1 MAYSSFIALRYLKG
15 RRRHTPISLNTI
27 ISIGGVA
34 LGVMA
39 LIVVLSVMSGFEND
53 LMKKIL
59 GTNSPI
65 IVSSF
70 NDKGITDYNQQ
81 MKKIQEVPH
90 VVSVAPF
97 TYSEV
102 MLTSPSSVSGIIL
115 KGVDPASIGKVTELS
130 KTMVAGSISG
140 LNASG
145 PVPGI
150 LLGRELAANLGVRT
164 GERVRVVSPFGTIT
178 PLGMAPKFQEFVVTG
193 LFDTGMYEYDSK
205 LAYISIP
212 VAQKFFGL
220 GDSVTGFEVRI
231 DDLSLSAP
239 LARTI
244 QNHLGFPFQA
254 RDWMQMNRS
263 LFSALKLEKITM
275 FVILV
280 LIIVVASFNIVS
292 TLIMIVIDKA
302 REIAILKSM
311 GATRAGI
318 MKIFMING
326 TIIGVVGTLIGLAGG
341 LAVCFIIEKT
351 NLITLPRDIYYIS
364 HLPARVDPVELVVIC
379 ASAIIISFGATLYPS
394 WQAAKLDPLEALR
407 YE

>member
-1 MAYSSFIALRYLKG
+1 MSYSSFIALRYLKG

-140 LNASG
+140 LNTAG

-178 PLGMAPKFQEFVVTG
+178 PLGVAPKFQEFVVMG

-239 LARTI
+239 LAKTI
-244 QNHLGFPFQA
+244 QNHLGFPLRA

-280 LIIVVASFNIVS
+280 LIIIVASFNIVS

-351 NLITLPRDIYYIS
+351 NLITLPSDIYYIS
-364 HLPARVDPVELVVIC
+364 HLPARVDPWNWSSY
-379 ASAIIISFGATLYPS
+379 AP
-394 WQAAKLDPLEALR
+394 R
-407 YE
+407 R

>member
-1 MAYSSFIALRYLKG
+1 
-15 RRRHTPISLNTI
+15 
-27 ISIGGVA
+27 
-34 LGVMA
+34 
-39 LIVVLSVMSGFEND
+39 
-53 LMKKIL
+53 
-59 GTNSPI
+59 
-65 IVSSF
+65 
-70 NDKGITDYNQQ
+70 
-81 MKKIQEVPH
+81 
-90 VVSVAPF
+90 
-97 TYSEV
+97 
-102 MLTSPSSVSGIIL
+102 
-115 KGVDPASIGKVTELS
+115 
-130 KTMVAGSISG
+130 
-140 LNASG
+140 
-145 PVPGI
+145 
-150 LLGRELAANLGVRT
+150 
-164 GERVRVVSPFGTIT
+164 
-178 PLGMAPKFQEFVVTG
+178 
-193 LFDTGMYEYDSK
+193 
-205 LAYISIP
+205 
-212 VAQKFFGL
+212 
-220 GDSVTGFEVRI
+220 
-231 DDLSLSAP
+231 
-239 LARTI
+239 
-244 QNHLGFPFQA
+244 
-254 RDWMQMNRS
+254 MNRS

>member
-244 QNHLGFPFQA
+244 QNHLGFPFQ
-254 RDWMQMNRS
+254 
-263 LFSALKLEKITM
+263 
-275 FVILV
+275 
-280 LIIVVASFNIVS
+280 
-292 TLIMIVIDKA
+292 
-302 REIAILKSM
+302 
-311 GATRAGI
+311 RAG
-318 MKIFMING
+318 
-326 TIIGVVGTLIGLAGG
+326 
-341 LAVCFIIEKT
+341 
-351 NLITLPRDIYYIS
+351 
-364 HLPARVDPVELVVIC
+364 
-379 ASAIIISFGATLYPS
+379 
-394 WQAAKLDPLEALR
+394 LDADEQKPFLR
-407 YE
+407 AET

>member
-1 MAYSSFIALRYLKG
+1 MSYSSFIALRYLKG
-15 RRRHTPISLNTI
+15 RRKHTPISLNTI

-65 IVSSF
+65 IVTSF

-81 MKKIQEVPH
+81 MKKIQEIPH

-115 KGVDPASIGKVTELS
+115 KGVNPASIAKVTELS

-140 LNASG
+140 LNTAG

-150 LLGRELAANLGVRT
+150 LLGRELAANLGVST

-178 PLGMAPKFQEFVVTG
+178 PLGVAPKFQEFVVTG

-244 QNHLGFPFQA
+244 QNHLGFPFRA

-280 LIIVVASFNIVS
+280 LIIIVASFNIVS

-326 TIIGVVGTLIGLAGG
+326 IIIGVIGTLIGLAGG

-351 NLITLPRDIYYIS
+351 NLITLPSDIYYIS